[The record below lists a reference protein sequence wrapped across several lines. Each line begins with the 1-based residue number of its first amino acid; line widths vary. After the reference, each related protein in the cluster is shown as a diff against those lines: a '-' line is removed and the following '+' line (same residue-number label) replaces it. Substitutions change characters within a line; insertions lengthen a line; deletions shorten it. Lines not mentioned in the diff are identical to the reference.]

1 MAGNANSGRNATFHL
16 SEKEL
21 EEKFEQYRKDLAEN
35 KFARASWAHFCFYI
49 GTTEDRLK
57 EFIQE
62 YSEKPESAYYRR
74 AWALR
79 GYLQFF
85 RGELCSSESWNG
97 QQSNKAKLLLGQDHG
112 DGIVYRDK
120 DEKQTG
126 PVEVRISFG
135 GQDKRAKDAAK

>member
-1 MAGNANSGRNATFHL
+1 MAGNSNSGRNPTFHL
-16 SEKEL
+16 SEKDL
-21 EEKFEQYRKDLAEN
+21 AEKFEQYKRDLEN
-35 KFARASWAHFCFYI
+35 KKFARASVAHFCFYI
-49 GTTEDRLK
+49 GTTEDKLK

-62 YSEKPESAYYRR
+62 YSERPESAYYRR

-97 QQSNKAKLLLGQDHG
+97 QQSSKAQLLLGQDYG
-112 DGIVYRDK
+112 DGIVYKSK

-126 PVEVRISFG
+126 PVEIKISFG
-135 GQDKRAKDAAK
+135 GDDPRAKNACK